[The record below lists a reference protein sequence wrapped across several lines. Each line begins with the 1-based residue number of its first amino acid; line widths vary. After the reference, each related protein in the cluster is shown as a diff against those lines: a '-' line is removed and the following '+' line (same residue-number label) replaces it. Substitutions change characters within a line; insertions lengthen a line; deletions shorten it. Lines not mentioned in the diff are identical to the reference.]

1 MWSDVGRLEFDR
13 GQGVRKLDG
22 SVDASHQLVSDGRDG
37 FLGVGL
43 GVVSSAGERGTA
55 CGSQTSRTGF
65 IWAAEATS
73 LVAVAGVK
81 ARWAEA
87 RALNVP
93 CRLAPLRRDECVGCH
108 GRGGAVRGERWAP
121 PRGAALTPPATPRT
135 PLTLWGRHDRTR
147 WSGGPSESPKRCS
160 AGRWTRGWPKRA
172 QSTEPIP
179 GRPGR
184 LARGPMVQRS
194 CAWLERR
201 RESSGGRRGREGGD
215 AMRRGLI
222 GGVERGGAKRRL

>member
-87 RALNVP
+87 SAERAVP
-93 CRLAPLRRDECVGCH
+93 PCAPEE
-108 GRGGAVRGERWAP
+108 GRVRGVPRAGGER
-121 PRGAALTPPATPRT
+121 
-135 PLTLWGRHDRTR
+135 
-147 WSGGPSESPKRCS
+147 
-160 AGRWTRGWPKRA
+160 
-172 QSTEPIP
+172 
-179 GRPGR
+179 
-184 LARGPMVQRS
+184 
-194 CAWLERR
+194 
-201 RESSGGRRGREGGD
+201 
-215 AMRRGLI
+215 
-222 GGVERGGAKRRL
+222 

>member
-1 MWSDVGRLEFDR
+1 M
-13 GQGVRKLDG
+13 RKLDG

-87 RALNVP
+87 SAERAVP
-93 CRLAPLRRDECVGCH
+93 PCAPEEGRVCGVPRAGGGHPHEGLR
-108 GRGGAVRGERWAP
+108 
-121 PRGAALTPPATPRT
+121 
-135 PLTLWGRHDRTR
+135 
-147 WSGGPSESPKRCS
+147 
-160 AGRWTRGWPKRA
+160 
-172 QSTEPIP
+172 
-179 GRPGR
+179 
-184 LARGPMVQRS
+184 
-194 CAWLERR
+194 
-201 RESSGGRRGREGGD
+201 
-215 AMRRGLI
+215 
-222 GGVERGGAKRRL
+222 

>member
-87 RALNVP
+87 SAERAVP
-93 CRLAPLRRDECVGCH
+93 PCAPEEGRECGVP
-108 GRGGAVRGERWAP
+108 RAGGSGERRAVVTPTRGARTPSAP
-121 PRGAALTPPATPRT
+121 PSPPLTP
-135 PLTLWGRHDRTR
+135 WGRHDRGR
-147 WSGGPSESPKRCS
+147 WSGGPSESPKRRS
-160 AGRWTRGWPKRA
+160 AGRRTR
-172 QSTEPIP
+172 
-179 GRPGR
+179 
-184 LARGPMVQRS
+184 ARV
-194 CAWLERR
+194 A
-201 RESSGGRRGREGGD
+201 REGSNY
-215 AMRRGLI
+215 
-222 GGVERGGAKRRL
+222 GAAPRPSRAPVTRADGPAVL

>member
-1 MWSDVGRLEFDR
+1 M
-13 GQGVRKLDG
+13 RKLDG

-87 RALNVP
+87 SAERAVP
-93 CRLAPLRRDECVGCH
+93 PCAPEE
-108 GRGGAVRGERWAP
+108 GRVRGVPRAGGER
-121 PRGAALTPPATPRT
+121 
-135 PLTLWGRHDRTR
+135 
-147 WSGGPSESPKRCS
+147 
-160 AGRWTRGWPKRA
+160 
-172 QSTEPIP
+172 
-179 GRPGR
+179 
-184 LARGPMVQRS
+184 
-194 CAWLERR
+194 
-201 RESSGGRRGREGGD
+201 
-215 AMRRGLI
+215 
-222 GGVERGGAKRRL
+222 